1 MMWSIHQTVMNVR
14 GNFRMIERSPPPQ
27 WRPPWRKGESG
38 NPSGKPIKHSK
49 DLARKILFS
58 TQNGEML
65 VKRLVA
71 LAQGEI
77 EGARPS
83 DQIRAI
89 ELLMERAFGKATQ
102 VIEVEGEVVH
112 RAINDFSDTELR
124 SLVDLRRRIIEGK
137 ASLIEEDTAPDTDGR
152 D

>member
-1 MMWSIHQTVMNVR
+1 
-14 GNFRMIERSPPPQ
+14 MIERSPPPQ

-38 NPSGKPIKHSK
+38 NPSGKPVKHSK

-77 EGARPS
+77 EGSKPS

-102 VIEVEGEVVH
+102 VIEIEGEVIH
-112 RAINDFSDTELR
+112 RAINDFSDDELR
-124 SLVDLRRRIIEGK
+124 TLVDLRKRIIEGTSRVSDDK
-137 ASLIEEDTAPDTDGR
+137 DSP
-152 D
+152 

>member
-38 NPSGKPIKHSK
+38 NPSGKPVKHSK

-77 EGARPS
+77 EGSRPS

-112 RAINDFSDTELR
+112 RAINDFSDDELR
-124 SLVDLRRRIIEGK
+124 ALVDLRKRIIDGT
-137 ASLIEEDTAPDTDGR
+137 SRVSDGTDGP
-152 D
+152 

>member
-1 MMWSIHQTVMNVR
+1 MMDKA
-14 GNFRMIERSPPPQ
+14 PPN
-27 WRPPWRKGESG
+27 WRPQWRKGESG
-38 NPSGKPIKHSK
+38 NPVGTPVKKSK
-49 DLARKILFS
+49 DLAQKILFS

-65 VKRLVA
+65 VRRLVA

-102 VIEVEGEVVH
+102 LIEVEGEIVH
-112 RAINDFSDTELR
+112 RAINDFSDDELR
-124 SLVDLRRRIIEGK
+124 ALVDLRHRIIEGK
-137 ASLIEEDTAPDTDGR
+137 VSPIEEDITPHLDDFIDGR

>member
-1 MMWSIHQTVMNVR
+1 MMDKA
-14 GNFRMIERSPPPQ
+14 PPN
-27 WRPPWRKGESG
+27 WRPQWRKGESG
-38 NPSGKPIKHSK
+38 NPAGTPVKKSK
-49 DLARKILFS
+49 DLAQKILFS

-65 VKRLVA
+65 VRRLVA

-89 ELLMERAFGKATQ
+89 ELLMDRAFGKATQ
-102 VIEVEGEVVH
+102 LVEVEGEIVH

-137 ASLIEEDTAPDTDGR
+137 AWPIEEDIAPHLDDFMDGR